1 MANISKNA
9 LVSYTRG
16 KSTAFSRIRFN
27 IPEEAKFTF
36 PINELFKMDI
46 IGFNVNNIYF
56 REENNK
62 FLIVMD
68 SSIVKSKLIKAVF
81 TFSVHQEIYNPLK
94 ILMNEET
101 LTDDQ
106 EKTISLIKRVIE
118 TYPPMIQIIP
128 KNN

>member
-1 MANISKNA
+1 MANINKNA

-46 IGFNVNNIYF
+46 VGFNVTSIF
-56 REENNK
+56 FKEENNK
-62 FLIVMD
+62 CLIVMD
-68 SSIVKSKLIKAVF
+68 SNIVKSKLIKAIF
-81 TFSVHQEIYNPLK
+81 SFSVHQEIYNSLK
-94 ILMNEET
+94 LLMNNDFSN
-101 LTDDQ
+101 DDQ
-106 EKTISLIKRVIE
+106 EKTLSLIKKVIE

>member
-1 MANISKNA
+1 MANINKNA

-36 PINELFKMDI
+36 PINELFKI
-46 IGFNVNNIYF
+46 NLIGFNVINIYF

-62 FLIVMD
+62 QLIVME
-68 SSIVKSKLIKAVF
+68 STIVQSKLIKAVF
-81 TFSVHQEIYNPLK
+81 TFAVHPEIYNSLK
-94 ILMNEET
+94 LIMSQET
-101 LTDDQ
+101 LEDQ
-106 EKTISLIKRVIE
+106 ETSLMLIKKVIE